1 MKERRGNV
9 YVWGVRGED
18 SEGVR
23 RRGQEG
29 VRRRGQ

>member
-1 MKERRGNV
+1 MYMCGVLGEEGNV

-23 RRGQEG
+23 RRGQ
-29 VRRRGQ
+29 